1 MELTGEARE
10 CRATS
15 WADWAQLNTRY
26 LLTSAKSRVRVNLK
40 LYKLVQVPV
49 HSCTQDTGIGDYDT
63 KKKVKKRKKG
73 SFCFTVCL
81 FVQLKQKQT
90 RVSSLVL
97 AVVFLYSRLGEET
110 TKSTSFLGRLP
121 ARVVSDAIHTIHAAG
136 THTHTRTHTSTHG
149 WGVRTN
155 ISTLS

>member
-1 MELTGEARE
+1 M
-10 CRATS
+10 
-15 WADWAQLNTRY
+15 
-26 LLTSAKSRVRVNLK
+26 TSAKSRVRVNLK

-49 HSCTQDTGIGDYDT
+49 HSCTQDTGIGRLRY

-136 THTHTRTHTSTHG
+136 THTHKHTRARGEDEH
-149 WGVRTN
+149 
-155 ISTLS
+155 

>member
-1 MELTGEARE
+1 MYTGYGYR
-10 CRATS
+10 TTTI
-15 WADWAQLNTRY
+15 Q
-26 LLTSAKSRVRVNLK
+26 
-40 LYKLVQVPV
+40 
-49 HSCTQDTGIGDYDT
+49 

-136 THTHTRTHTSTHG
+136 THTHTRTTQAHTG
-149 WGVRTN
+149 EG
-155 ISTLS
+155 